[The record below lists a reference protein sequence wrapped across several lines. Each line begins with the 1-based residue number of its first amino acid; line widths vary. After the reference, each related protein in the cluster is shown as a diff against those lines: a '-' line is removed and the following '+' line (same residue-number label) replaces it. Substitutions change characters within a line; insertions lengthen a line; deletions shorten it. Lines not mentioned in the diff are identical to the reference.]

1 MDTPENIIRD
11 TYKSIPGSAEGLF
24 KDNGSRF
31 ISFAFPVET
40 EDEVKEIVGRLRKE
54 YHDARHHCYAYRL
67 GYLGDRFRANDDGEP
82 SGSAG
87 RPILGQID
95 SRGLSDVLVVVVRYF
110 GGIKLGIPGLIRAYK
125 TSTAEALDK
134 AGAADKTAGN
144 RYRLTFSYDVLPQV
158 MKILKDMDLKQKN
171 QDFGTECSLET
182 WVRLSSESDLTTK
195 LSNINVLCQ
204 RI

>member
-1 MDTPENIIRD
+1 MHAITAMLTGWDIWVT
-11 TYKSIPGSAEGLF
+11 GS
-24 KDNGSRF
+24 
-31 ISFAFPVET
+31 
-40 EDEVKEIVGRLRKE
+40 
-54 YHDARHHCYAYRL
+54 
-67 GYLGDRFRANDDGEP
+67 DGEP

-182 WVRLSSESDLTTK
+182 WVRLSSESDFTTK

>member
-1 MDTPENIIRD
+1 MA
-11 TYKSIPGSAEGLF
+11 G
-24 KDNGSRF
+24 
-31 ISFAFPVET
+31 
-40 EDEVKEIVGRLRKE
+40 
-54 YHDARHHCYAYRL
+54 
-67 GYLGDRFRANDDGEP
+67 P

-125 TSTAEALDK
+125 TSTADALDK
-134 AGAADKTAGN
+134 AGTRDKTAGN
-144 RYRLTFSYDVLPQV
+144 RFRLTFSYEVLPQV

-182 WVRLSSESDLTTK
+182 WVRLSQENDFTNK

-204 RI
+204 KV

>member
-1 MDTPENIIRD
+1 
-11 TYKSIPGSAEGLF
+11 
-24 KDNGSRF
+24 
-31 ISFAFPVET
+31 
-40 EDEVKEIVGRLRKE
+40 
-54 YHDARHHCYAYRL
+54 
-67 GYLGDRFRANDDGEP
+67 
-82 SGSAG
+82 
-87 RPILGQID
+87 
-95 SRGLSDVLVVVVRYF
+95 VVVVRYF

-182 WVRLSSESDLTTK
+182 WVRLSSESDFTTK

>member
-40 EDEVKEIVGRLRKE
+40 EEEVKEIVGRLRKE

-182 WVRLSSESDLTTK
+182 WVRLSSESDFTTK
-195 LSNINVLCQ
+195 LSNINGLCQ